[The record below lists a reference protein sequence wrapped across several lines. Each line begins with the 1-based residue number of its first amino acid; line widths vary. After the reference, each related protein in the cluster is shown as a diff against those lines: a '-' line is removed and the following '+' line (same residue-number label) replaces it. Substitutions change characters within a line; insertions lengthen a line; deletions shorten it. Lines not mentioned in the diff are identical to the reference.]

1 MAYIGPKVTSILET
15 EINWNNVK
23 NVPASIS
30 KVFQSDGSTT
40 EFDLGYEPANVE
52 SVRVSV
58 NQMLKVP
65 YTDYNIINN
74 TILKINYIV
83 PNGLTINAVFAPLL
97 PGHSSGIFSVQDDQ
111 SPKLGGDLDL
121 TGKKITSSGSTNIKI
136 ESGTGNYVEIEGFKF
151 PKVDG
156 AAHEVLKTDGAGALY
171 WGVGP
176 NTFGFP
182 DVQGTIAA
190 AQIPDGLINVDKLAL
205 SEGTSGQALKTD
217 GAGVLYWGD
226 VNLGVI
232 DSATQIVDNSIG
244 PEKLTFG
251 NTNFTILT
259 GDGATVT
266 FNLEHAA
273 PSDESVI
280 VIYQGYILQPY
291 TDYTID
297 EVASTITFVNPPGSN
312 ESVQLRYLGIVTQTQ
327 GIPFYSVGINQL
339 NAPGQSVG
347 KTLQISANNTIEWAT
362 PSTSTVTAT
371 VTQVNA
377 GSGLTGGPITT
388 TGTLSLDGSTVTTL
402 QKALTAYAWG
412 SHGTQ
417 GYITDPATINLQ
429 QLGNVGAPTA
439 SDDTKALVWD
449 ETTQAYIY
457 QQIDL
462 SNIFVEQSGKTFTS
476 QDIAIGANLFDTT
489 LTVNIDNNNEGI
501 SIVKSDSVGKL
512 FIDGNTL
519 DIISTGMALDGTT
532 NSTANISFQINK
544 DSTTPVEVLKL
555 DGTTGKAVFSG
566 PIQLTTG
573 VPASTTDTI
582 YVDQNALWFGARNL
596 FDASTVGGVSPTNI
610 VLKDGT
616 NNMSSGGQLNFSGSA
631 ILNVQASNL
640 QFNGSNQG
648 IRHEQVA
655 NYNGGTNTF
664 ENIIYSAKE
673 KVSGPNNTNIPTGA
687 HIFRVGSEDVSLT
700 EDDVLVL
707 EHRNIKPGIGGLIS
721 LGAADKM
728 WDGIFTE
735 ELAFHNFAGN
745 DGPDDDTYRLWV
757 KQGVLYFGSQIIN
770 TSNILSPVTALA
782 DVNIPDPNAITE
794 GQTLTW
800 NDSLGKWENR
810 TNTFTGLSDTPGSMT
825 ALKFLQIN
833 AGGTGFQEVDIPSG
847 VSGLTTFVEMTD
859 TPGNYTA
866 AAEKFVKVNAGGNGL
881 EFVTVTIP
889 DALDD
894 VGVDITTS
902 AGNDTM
908 LVKDGGSF
916 KMSPITQHIPN
927 SLPDFADFPN
937 TYINMENKLM
947 QISGDATAV
956 VFVDKTTLLA
966 VNDLTDV
973 NIPDLPSVT
982 DNFLRISAGEIVAVD
997 FNHKMVKDFPQP
1009 GSAGMH
1015 DVLKY
1020 DTTAATFQY
1029 HNYFRNQG
1037 ITATLDGSITSL
1049 EPGLFTYSIMDT
1061 STLTTFQLI
1070 LPTTNSKI
1078 VGDWFRILI
1087 AFDGTTNGTVN
1098 LNSTQQSGSEKFE
1111 GATTFAAA
1119 YGNTAKSY
1127 EIKMVYTGANAG
1139 WCPIVNTV

>member
-1 MAYIGPKVTSILET
+1 MAYIGPKVSSILET
-15 EINWNNVK
+15 EINWNNIK

-40 EFDLGYEPANVE
+40 EFDLGYTPLNVE

-65 YTDYNIINN
+65 FTDYNIIND
-74 TILKINYIV
+74 TILKINYII
-83 PNGLTINAVFAPLL
+83 PNGLTINAVFTPILA
-97 PGHSSGIFSVQDDQ
+97 GHSSGIFSVQDDQ
-111 SPKLGGDLDL
+111 SPKLGGDLDT

-136 ESGTGNYVEIEGFKF
+136 ESGIGNYVEIEGFKF
-151 PKVDG
+151 PKTDG
-156 AAHEVLKTDGAGALY
+156 TAHQVLKTDGSGSLY

-182 DVQGTIAA
+182 DIQGNIAA
-190 AQIPDGLINVDKLAL
+190 SQIPDNSINVDKLSL
-205 SEGTSGQALKTD
+205 SEGTAGQALKTD
-217 GAGVLYWGD
+217 GAGVLYWDD

-259 GDGATVT
+259 GDGSTAT

-291 TDYTID
+291 TDYTIN
-297 EVASTITFVNPPGSN
+297 EVQSTITFVNPPGSN

-327 GIPFYSVGINQL
+327 GIPYYSVGVNQL
-339 NAPGQSVG
+339 NAAGQAIG
-347 KTLQISANNTIEWAT
+347 KTLQISANNEIEWAT

-371 VTQVNA
+371 VQQVNA

-388 TGTLSLDGSTVTTL
+388 TGTISLDGSTVTTL
-402 QKALTAYAWG
+402 QQAATAYAWG

-417 GYITDPATINLQ
+417 GYINDPTTINLQ
-429 QLGNVGAPTA
+429 QLGNVGTPTA

-489 LTVNIDNNNEGI
+489 LTVNIDANNKGI
-501 SIVKSDSVGKL
+501 SIVKADSVGKF
-512 FIDGNTL
+512 FIDGSTL
-519 DIISTGMALDGTT
+519 DIVATGMALDSIT
-532 NSTANISFQINK
+532 NATGNISFQINK
-544 DSTTPVEVLKL
+544 DTTTPIEVLKL
-555 DGTTGKAVFSG
+555 DGTTGKAVFAG

-582 YVDQNALWFGARNL
+582 YVDQNALWFGAKNL
-596 FDASTVGGVSPTNI
+596 FDASTVGGISPANI
-610 VLKDGT
+610 VTKDGT
-616 NNMSSGGQLNFSGSA
+616 NNMSGGQLNFSGSA
-631 ILNVQASNL
+631 ILNVQSNNL
-640 QFNGSNQG
+640 QFNGTNQG
-648 IRHEQVA
+648 IRHELTA
-655 NYNGGTNTF
+655 NYGGGANTF
-664 ENIIYSAKE
+664 NNMIYSAKST
-673 KVSGPNNTNIPTGA
+673 VAGNNNTNVPTGA
-687 HIFRVGSEDVSLT
+687 HIFRVGSEDTQLA

-707 EHRNIKPGIGGLIS
+707 EHRSIEPGIGGLIS

-728 WDGIFTE
+728 WDGLFTE
-735 ELAFHNFAGN
+735 EVAFHNFGSA
-745 DGPDDDTYRLWV
+745 DQPDDLTFRLYV

-770 TSNILSPVTALA
+770 TSNILSPVTSLA

-800 NDSLGKWENR
+800 NDTLGKWENR

-866 AAEKFVKVNAGGNGL
+866 AAEKFVKVNAGGNAL
-881 EFVTVTIP
+881 EFATVTIP
-889 DALDD
+889 DGLDD
-894 VGVDITTS
+894 VGVDITTN
-902 AGNDTM
+902 AGNDTI
-908 LVKDGGSF
+908 LVKEGGVF
-916 KMSPITQHIPN
+916 KMSPLTQHVPN
-927 SLPDFADFPN
+927 SLPDFNDFPAS
-937 TYINMENKLM
+937 YVNMQNKIM
-947 QISGDATAV
+947 QVSGDATAI
-956 VFVDKTTLLA
+956 VFIDKESLLA
-966 VNDLTDV
+966 VNDITDV
-973 NIPDLPSVT
+973 NIPDLASVT

-1020 DTTAATFQY
+1020 DTSAATFQY

-1037 ITATLDGSITSL
+1037 ITSTLDGSTTSL

-1087 AFDGTTNGTVN
+1087 AFDGTNNGTVN

>member
-1 MAYIGPKVTSILET
+1 MAYIGPKVSSILET
-15 EINWNNVK
+15 EINWNNIK

-40 EFDLGYEPANVE
+40 EFDLGYTPLNVE

-65 YTDYNIINN
+65 YTDYNIIND
-74 TILKINYIV
+74 TILKINYII
-83 PNGLTINAVFAPLL
+83 PNGLTINAVFTPILA
-97 PGHSSGIFSVQDDQ
+97 GHSSGIFSVQDDQ
-111 SPKLGGDLDL
+111 SPKLGGDLDT

-136 ESGTGNYVEIEGFKF
+136 ESGIGNYVEIEGFKF
-151 PKVDG
+151 PKTDG
-156 AAHEVLKTDGAGALY
+156 TAHQVLKTDGSGSLY

-182 DVQGTIAA
+182 DIQGNIAA
-190 AQIPDGLINVDKLAL
+190 SQIPDNSINVDKLSL
-205 SEGTSGQALKTD
+205 SEGTAGQALKTD
-217 GAGVLYWGD
+217 GAGVLYWDD

-259 GDGATVT
+259 GDGSTAT

-291 TDYTID
+291 TDYTIN
-297 EVASTITFVNPPGSN
+297 EVQSTITFVNPPGSN

-327 GIPFYSVGINQL
+327 GIPYYSVGVNQL
-339 NAPGQSVG
+339 NAAGQAIG
-347 KTLQISANNTIEWAT
+347 KTLQISANNEIEWAT

-371 VTQVNA
+371 VQQVNA

-388 TGTLSLDGSTVTTL
+388 TGTISLDGSTVTTL
-402 QKALTAYAWG
+402 QQAATAYAWG

-417 GYITDPATINLQ
+417 GYINDPTTINLQ
-429 QLGNVGAPTA
+429 QLGNVGTPTA

-489 LTVNIDNNNEGI
+489 LTVNIDANNKGI
-501 SIVKSDSVGKL
+501 SIVKADSVGKF
-512 FIDGNTL
+512 FIDGSTL
-519 DIISTGMALDGTT
+519 DIVATGMALDSIT
-532 NSTANISFQINK
+532 NATGNISFQINK
-544 DSTTPVEVLKL
+544 DTTTPIEVLKL
-555 DGTTGKAVFSG
+555 DGTTGKAVFAG

-582 YVDQNALWFGARNL
+582 YVDQNALWFGAKNL
-596 FDASTVGGVSPTNI
+596 FDASTVGGISPANI
-610 VLKDGT
+610 VTKDGT
-616 NNMSSGGQLNFSGSA
+616 NNMSGGQLNFSGSA
-631 ILNVQASNL
+631 ILNVQSNNL
-640 QFNGSNQG
+640 QFNGTNQG
-648 IRHEQVA
+648 IRHELTA
-655 NYNGGTNTF
+655 NYGGGANTF
-664 ENIIYSAKE
+664 NNMIYSAKST
-673 KVSGPNNTNIPTGA
+673 VAGNNNTNVPTGA
-687 HIFRVGSEDVSLT
+687 HIFRVGSEDTQLA

-707 EHRNIKPGIGGLIS
+707 EHRSIEPGIGGLIS

-728 WDGIFTE
+728 WDGLFTE
-735 ELAFHNFAGN
+735 EVAFHNFGSA
-745 DGPDDDTYRLWV
+745 DQPDDLTYRLYV

-800 NDSLGKWENR
+800 NDTLGKWENR

-847 VSGLTTFVEMTD
+847 VSGLTTFLEMTD
-859 TPGNYTA
+859 SPIQYATHGQ
-866 AAEKFVKVNAGGNGL
+866 KFVKVNQAENAL
-881 EFVTVTIP
+881 EFVSVNIP

-894 VGVDITTS
+894 VGVDITTNS
-902 AGNDTM
+902 GNETM

-927 SLPDFADFPN
+927 SLTDFNDFPN
-937 TYINMENKLM
+937 TYVNMENKLM
-947 QISGDATAV
+947 QISGDATSV
-956 VFVDKTTLLA
+956 VFIDKTTLLSI
-966 VNDLTDV
+966 NDITDV
-973 NIPDLPSVT
+973 NIPDLAGVT
-982 DNFLRISAGEIVAVD
+982 DNFLRIAAGEVTAVD
-997 FNHKMVKDFPQP
+997 LNHKMIKDFPQP
-1009 GSAGMH
+1009 GSAGIN

-1020 DTTAATFQY
+1020 DTGAATFQY
-1029 HNYFRNQG
+1029 HNFYRNQG
-1037 ITATLDGSITSL
+1037 DVATLANSVTTL
-1049 EPGLFTYSIMDT
+1049 EPGLFSYSIMDT

-1070 LPTTNSKI
+1070 LPTTNSKVI
-1078 VGDWFRILI
+1078 GDWFRILI
-1087 AFDGTTNGTVN
+1087 AFDGTNNGTVN
-1098 LNSTQQSGSEKFE
+1098 LNSTQQSGSEKLE
-1111 GATTFAAA
+1111 GVTTFAVA
-1119 YGNTAKSY
+1119 YGNAAKSF
-1127 EIKMVYTGANAG
+1127 EIKMVYAGANAG
-1139 WCPIVNTV
+1139 WCPTIQNA